1 MRTSYYKYL
10 HPKECYIDSCRVHT
24 DFLNSIKF
32 QNKKKRVILND
43 DYLDDNITTEDD
55 SNLKLVYPYGQSLT
69 VDVSTSVIFNSGIV
83 AYPAN
88 RALAACNV
96 SKNKKG
102 KLFVMG
108 SERFF
113 DDEFFEKEENKK
125 ITVRIKTYKKLGR
138 CIEMALRDIQDRIRK
153 T

>member
-1 MRTSYYKYL
+1 LNQFVERYGISFFGDTVVRTSYYKYL
-10 HPKECYIDSCRVHT
+10 HPKECYIDSCRVHA

-43 DYLDDNITTEDD
+43 DILDDNITTEDD

-88 RALAACNV
+88 RPLAACNV

-125 ITVRIKTYKKLGR
+125 ITVTNKTYIK
-138 CIEMALRDIQDRIRK
+138 
-153 T
+153 